1 MRAAFR
7 TDTGRVRTNNE
18 DSLLVDES
26 RGLYILADGMGGAS
40 GGEVASALAVD
51 TVLHQIAIG
60 LASGSPE
67 EDVHALLAKSVTEA
81 HQAILVRASVQAGLA
96 GMGTTIVVA
105 LRRGAGLHIAHVGD
119 SRAYLLRQGAIR
131 QLTADHTVVAGMVR
145 EGTISGEAAR
155 THRLRH
161 VLSQALGTPPD
172 PEPSLQSLEPRN
184 GDHVILCSDGLT
196 DMLAN
201 EAIIEAVR
209 EHDGDLDAACAQLVD
224 RANEAGGRD
233 NISVILL
240 AEESPNAPS

>member
-1 MRAAFR
+1 MRAASR

-26 RGLYILADGMGGAS
+26 RDLYILADGMGGAL

-51 TVLHQIAIG
+51 TVLHQIACG
-60 LASGSPE
+60 LATGSPE
-67 EDVHALLAKSVTEA
+67 EDVPALLAKSVTEA
-81 HQAILVRASVQAGLA
+81 HQAGLA

-105 LRRGAGLHIAHVGD
+105 LRRGAGLYIAHVGD
-119 SRAYLLRQGAIR
+119 SRAYLIRQGAIR
-131 QLTADHTVVAGMVR
+131 QLTEDQTVVAELVR
-145 EGTISGEAAR
+145 EGAITGAEAR

-161 VLSQALGTPPD
+161 VLSQALGAAPD
-172 PEPSLQSLEPRN
+172 LKPSMQILEPRN

-196 DMLAN
+196 EMLGD
-201 EAIIEAVR
+201 EALLNAVR
-209 EHDGDLDAACAQLVD
+209 EHDADLDAACAQLVD

-240 AEESPNAPS
+240 AEESPNARGQFAQ